1 MSDMGYNLERLK
13 VLVVDDN
20 RFMHELL
27 KTILRSFG
35 IKRVHSSYDGSDAI
49 SELKHFFADVV
60 IVDWEMELLD
70 GYDFVK
76 LLRTADDSPNPYVPV
91 IMLTGHTEVSR
102 VVAARDAGVNEF
114 LAKPVSA
121 RLVYERLFMIIDHPR
136 PFLRTPNYF
145 GPDRRRFQDPNHRGP
160 FRRKDDGGPETV
172 H

>member
-1 MSDMGYNLERLK
+1 MSDMGYDLQRLK

-60 IVDWEMELLD
+60 IVDWEMEMLD
-70 GYDFVK
+70 GYDLVK
-76 LLRTADDSPNPYVPV
+76 LLRTADDSPNPYVPI

-121 RLVYERLFMIIDHPR
+121 RLVYERLYTIIDHPR

-145 GPDRRRFQDPNHRGP
+145 GPDRRRLQDPNYRGSL
-160 FRRKDDGGPETV
+160 RRKDDGAADTV

>member
-1 MSDMGYNLERLK
+1 VSDMGYNLERLK

-35 IKRVHSSYDGSDAI
+35 IKRVRSSYDGNGAI
-49 SELKHFFADVV
+49 SKLKHVFADVV
-60 IVDWEMELLD
+60 IVNWEMELLD

-76 LLRTADDSPNPYVPV
+76 LLRTAADSPNPYVSI
-91 IMLTGHTEVSR
+91 IMLAGHTEVSR
-102 VVAARDAGVNEF
+102 VVAARDAGVNEL

-121 RLVYERLFMIIDHPR
+121 RLVYDQLFMIIDHSR

-145 GPDRRRFQDPNHRGP
+145 GPDRHRFQDLSHRGP
-160 FRRKDDGGPETV
+160 FLRKDDGGPDTV
-172 H
+172 R